1 MNIKD
6 LLHKRILI
14 VSYHAIL
21 GKHIPIE
28 YSVDEISPSG
38 EWVKVSDDEKNPK
51 WINSKEIL
59 TCEVLGESTRFEN
72 KDSGI

>member
-1 MNIKD
+1 MDIKD

-21 GKHIPIE
+21 GKHIAIE
-28 YSVDEISPSG
+28 YNVDEISPSG
-38 EWVKVSDDEKNPK
+38 EWVKVSDDEKNPR
-51 WINSKEIL
+51 WINSKEVL
-59 TCEVLGESTRFEN
+59 DCEILGEHKKFVT